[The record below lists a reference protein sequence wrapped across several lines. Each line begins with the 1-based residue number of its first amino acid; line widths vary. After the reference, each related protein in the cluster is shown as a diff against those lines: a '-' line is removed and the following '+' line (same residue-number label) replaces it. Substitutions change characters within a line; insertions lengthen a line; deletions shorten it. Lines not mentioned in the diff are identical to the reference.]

1 MIVVMNRSTSGGSNP
16 PRRAQR
22 RVQHRNAKPT
32 SGPHPG
38 DPRLPVRGS
47 AARQRLTKRVESL
60 ARSASATFPGRLI
73 DKFGT
78 DNGPTQAVS
87 IAWNALQSIFPIAL
101 LIATVLGL
109 VLSRVGVTSDAVYR
123 AVVTMIPDPVAQS
136 QALDALQKVQTKT
149 GLFALLGVLGFIWSG
164 SNLIGAMEQ
173 SFDLA
178 YGVPMRSFLRQ
189 RLVGV
194 GVMFLFVVL
203 AGMALGTAAFL
214 PAAAH
219 LPGLPRWLV
228 GDSAVVTQIVI
239 GAFAGSLIFLL
250 LYYVVPNR
258 AQRLSQ
264 VWPGAVIAGCAFEAL
279 VLAFPIYLHLA
290 GGSMNQYGK
299 TFGLLFIVML
309 FFYVLGL
316 ITVFG
321 LEINVLQFPNPVSP
335 GPDANS
341 TGTDST

>member
-1 MIVVMNRSTSGGSNP
+1 M
-16 PRRAQR
+16 
-22 RVQHRNAKPT
+22 
-32 SGPHPG
+32 
-38 DPRLPVRGS
+38 
-47 AARQRLTKRVESL
+47 
-60 ARSASATFPGRLI
+60 ASATFPARLM

-136 QALDALQKVQTKT
+136 QALDALEKVQTKT

-203 AGMALGTAAFL
+203 AGMALGTAALL
-214 PAAAH
+214 PAVAH
-219 LPGLPRWLV
+219 LPGLPRWLG
-228 GDSAVVTQIVI
+228 GDGAVVTQIVI
-239 GAFAGSLIFLL
+239 GALAGSLIFLL

-279 VLAFPIYLHLA
+279 VLAFPIYLQLA
-290 GGSMNQYGK
+290 GGNMNQYGK

-321 LEINVLQFPNPVSP
+321 LEINVLHFSSPVSR
-335 GPDANS
+335 GPEMNS